1 MQIKNE
7 HGQSVGEKVIQNGS
21 DLAGKTGTQNTKI
34 IEGSIKSKLESPDH
48 QNLSNSDGQ
57 LSDSTK
63 HWSTPKNVKGLAA
76 QANMAATM
84 VLNGELNI
92 DVARTYSAIIRTV
105 AQAVTNE
112 TNKARFLREMPDL
125 EFEEEVFEIS

>member
-1 MQIKNE
+1 MK
-7 HGQSVGEKVIQNGS
+7 SS
-21 DLAGKTGTQNTKI
+21 DDTEQNTKPNTTNTMPS
-34 IEGSIKSKLESPDH
+34 GTDNTKIKSKPTSSGLGNIDP
-48 QNLSNSDGQ
+48 QNLSNSGEQ
-57 LSDSTK
+57 SNDSNK
-63 HWSTPKNVKGLAA
+63 HWQTPKNVKGLAS

-112 TNKARFLREMPDL
+112 TNKARFLRELPDL
-125 EFEEEVFEIS
+125 EFEDEVFEN